1 MLIFYSIGNFVSAQR
16 EKTCVKGGMA
26 GFTVSLTPDG
36 YRVTKA
42 ELLPLVISWEQG
54 GKYTADFANGPQEAE
69 N

>member
-42 ELLPLVISWEQG
+42 ELLPLVISWE
-54 GKYTADFANGPQEAE
+54 
-69 N
+69 